1 MDAWI
6 KSLQQLFS
14 QPSFIAGVN
23 LGQMI
28 ALILG
33 VIVVSGAIMT
43 IRMIGQITGCVLRV
57 GCLLVGLF
65 LFSAIV
71 SVLMLSGVPK

>member
-1 MDAWI
+1 MDALV

-23 LGQMI
+23 TGQMTAI
-28 ALILG
+28 ILG
-33 VIVVSGAIMT
+33 IIVVLGAIMT
-43 IRMIGQITGCVLRV
+43 IRMIGQITGCFLRI
-57 GCLLVGLF
+57 GCLLVAVF

-71 SVLMLSGVPK
+71 SVLFLSGAPK